1 MKKKLIIHN
10 GNISIGGQEKML
22 IEFLS
27 ILDPEK
33 YDVLLLI
40 EEDNGERNDYQER
53 IPSWIKYKF
62 LTTKEFM
69 NKIEITKKSKNI
81 LMKFYY
87 SFLLKIKKKIALNEF
102 KKYLSFSDIIIDYD
116 MGLLRNLH
124 KIDLQNKILVG
135 WSHAGEGELSKNKN
149 KRKNIERYDYIVT
162 INEKM
167 KKGYEQNT
175 NHPKILKI
183 YNFLDFDSIQSKA
196 KEKIEENYKEY
207 IINVGSL
214 TDNKNQEFLI
224 NIFKILK
231 EKYNRQEKL
240 LIIGEGKAKEKLE
253 YQIKKLRLEK
263 DIFLLGQKKNPY
275 KYIEKSLMYVLSSKT
290 EGFSLTLLEAMN
302 LKKMVVS
309 TISNGPKE
317 IIQNNK
323 YGVLIEDNIE
333 KAAQVI
339 NFYLNNVEEKEKY
352 EKLSFERSKI
362 FSKEIGQKK
371 IEEFIE
377 KL

>member
-27 ILDPEK
+27 ILDPKK

-87 SFLLKIKKKIALNEF
+87 SFLLKRKKKIALNEF
-102 KKYLSFSDIIIDYD
+102 KKYSSFSDIIIDYD

-149 KRKNIERYDYIVT
+149 KRKNIEKYDYIVT

-175 NHPKILKI
+175 SHPKILKI
-183 YNFLDFDSIQSKA
+183 YNFLDFDSIQNKA

-240 LIIGEGKAKEKLE
+240 LIIGEGKTKEKLE

-275 KYIEKSLMYVLSSKT
+275 KYVEKSLMYVLSSKT